1 MCLKD
6 SKMITF
12 KDWKETPTL
21 LVVLLITLPI
31 FSFFVSIAIGRY
43 VVQIQNVLGILFS
56 LVVPIDP
63 YWTPTEEMVVIKYR
77 VPRILLAMLIG
88 AGLSVSGATFQGM
101 FRNPLVSPYILG
113 VASGAGFGGVLA
125 MLLFDFKG
133 MIMLFSFLFG
143 VIALVIAY
151 RMSKT
156 GKTTPILLL
165 VLSGVIVNALFT
177 ALISLIKYLADPL
190 DELPS
195 IVFWLMGSLA
205 SANYSKLFTVLILI
219 LPCICILYSLRWR
232 LNILSLGDE
241 DAQALDCNVE
251 KIRWAMIICVTLIV
265 SISVSVSGIIG
276 WVGLAIPHIAR
287 MVVGPDHKI
296 LIPACIS
303 FGATY
308 LVFMD
313 DIARTLTA
321 AEIPLG
327 ILTSIIGALI
337 FGYLLMKTHGRGWVD
352 S

>member
-1 MCLKD
+1 MFTAKN
-6 SKMITF
+6 
-12 KDWKETPTL
+12 WKISPAGL
-21 LVVLLITLPI
+21 AALLIILPI
-31 FSFFVSIAIGRY
+31 FAFFISISIGRY
-43 VVQIQNVLGILFS
+43 FIQIQDVIGILAS
-56 LVVPIDP
+56 LVIPINP
-63 YWTPTEEMVVIKYR
+63 FWTPTEEMVVIKLR
-77 VPRILLAMLIG
+77 IPRILLAMLIG
-88 AGLSVSGATFQGM
+88 AGLSVSGATFQGI

-113 VASGAGFGGVLA
+113 VASGAAFGGILA
-125 MLLFDFKG
+125 MLLFNFKG
-133 MIMLFSFLFG
+133 MIIIFSFIFGILALF
-143 VIALVIAY
+143 IAY

-177 ALISLIKYLADPL
+177 ALISLMKYLADPL

-205 SANYSKLFTVLILI
+205 SANYSKLFIVLVPA
-219 LPCICILYSLRWR
+219 LPCIIVLYLLRWR

-251 KIRWAMIICVTLIV
+251 KIRWVMIICVTLIV
-265 SISVSVSGIIG
+265 SLAVSVSGIIG

-287 MVVGPDHKI
+287 MIVGPDHKI

-303 FGATY
+303 IGAAY

-327 ILTSIIGALI
+327 ILTSIVGALI
-337 FGYLLMKTHGRGWVD
+337 FGCLLMKTHGRGWVD